1 MALKRVKMFA
11 RRISPKV
18 RLERSALAFVS
29 PRSTRSRTSASVRPV
44 GGVSYAR
51 SGATGWPE
59 LGGAVTMANVAEGTF
74 AHGLRRDD

>member
-11 RRISPKV
+11 RKISPKV
-18 RLERSALAFVS
+18 RLERSPLAFVS

-44 GGVSYAR
+44 GGVSYVR

-59 LGGAVTMANVAEGTF
+59 RGGAVTGAKVAEGSF
-74 AHGLRRDD
+74 AHGLRRGG